1 MNAVVSLA
9 AEKNGITFNRDVR
22 PILSNNCFAC
32 HGFDEKER
40 KADLRLDTPEG
51 ALADLGGYR
60 AIVPGDLANSEAW
73 QRITSEDDDE
83 VMPPPDSH
91 GNLTQDQK
99 QTVKKWIE
107 QGAVYEKHWS
117 FIAPQQPEFPR
128 LKGEGNEVDAF
139 LQQRLAVEEM
149 EPSEKASKEIQI
161 RRVTLDLTGLP
172 PTPEEVDAFLA
183 DSSPE
188 AYANLVDGLLGRPTY
203 GEHMARYWLDLARYA
218 DTHGLHL
225 DNERSMWPYRDWV
238 VRALNQN
245 VAFDDFTRWQLAGD
259 LLPDPTRDQLIASG
273 FNRCNV
279 TTSEGGSINEE
290 WIHRYAVDRTS
301 TAVEVWMGLTAGCAV
316 CHDHKFDPL
325 SMKDYYSLYAF
336 FHSAADPAMDGNK
349 IDTPPILKLISPED
363 EDRTKA
369 LDAELATVDEKIR
382 QAITEFDYIDPATE
396 GTPPRVV
403 ETIWFEDDFQPK
415 GKQQVTGPPKKL
427 ITNAEGPVFSGK
439 QALTRTA
446 EGIAQDY
453 VQGGIDL
460 SVPAGGTIFAH
471 CYLDPGNPPEA
482 VMLQFHTGEWNHR
495 AVWGDAEKIPWGT
508 VGTADKLSMGPLPEL
523 GKWVRLEVAAAKLGL
538 KPGTKISAESDSI
551 GPVKVITS
559 MNRIAMISIKG
570 NIS

>member
-91 GNLTQDQK
+91 GKLTQDQK

-117 FIAPQQPEFPR
+117 FIAPQQPEVPR

-188 AYANLVDGLLGRPTY
+188 VYANLVDGLLGRATY

-245 VAFDDFTRWQLAGD
+245 VAFDDF
-259 LLPDPTRDQLIASG
+259 
-273 FNRCNV
+273 N
-279 TTSEGGSINEE
+279 
-290 WIHRYAVDRTS
+290 
-301 TAVEVWMGLTAGCAV
+301 
-316 CHDHKFDPL
+316 
-325 SMKDYYSLYAF
+325 
-336 FHSAADPAMDGNK
+336 
-349 IDTPPILKLISPED
+349 
-363 EDRTKA
+363 
-369 LDAELATVDEKIR
+369 
-382 QAITEFDYIDPATE
+382 
-396 GTPPRVV
+396 
-403 ETIWFEDDFQPK
+403 
-415 GKQQVTGPPKKL
+415 
-427 ITNAEGPVFSGK
+427 
-439 QALTRTA
+439 
-446 EGIAQDY
+446 
-453 VQGGIDL
+453 
-460 SVPAGGTIFAH
+460 
-471 CYLDPGNPPEA
+471 
-482 VMLQFHTGEWNHR
+482 
-495 AVWGDAEKIPWGT
+495 
-508 VGTADKLSMGPLPEL
+508 
-523 GKWVRLEVAAAKLGL
+523 
-538 KPGTKISAESDSI
+538 
-551 GPVKVITS
+551 
-559 MNRIAMISIKG
+559 
-570 NIS
+570 